1 MPNSALT
8 LIELNQKIKF
18 AIEQKFDSP
27 VWVVAEIN
35 NITRHRSGHCYLEFI
50 QKAKDYDQIIAKTRA
65 VIWSTQ
71 FRMIESYFQSVTKSR
86 LEAGLKVL
94 VRVSVDYH
102 ELYGLSLNVRD
113 IDPAYTLGDLERRK
127 KEIIDR
133 LVSEGVFDMNK
144 ELEMPLVVQNIAVIS
159 SSGAAGYEDFINQLD
174 KNKYKYK
181 FSITLFEA
189 DMQGNRTE
197 ETVVKA
203 INQVFEADTEFD
215 TLAILRGGGA
225 KSDLSV
231 FDNYNIAY
239 LITQFPI
246 PVITGI
252 GHERDESV
260 CDMVAYSKLKTPTA
274 VAEFLIDHNQMFEA
288 NITELGEDI
297 FVLAKDFIRT
307 NQTYV
312 TNLSIGINKTKNIIS
327 AKLDYC
333 NQLFYKVNNLAK
345 TQVKEENIR
354 LLNYRNRITST
365 PKIKIKQEHNDLFNY
380 NSKLTNAS
388 KGLISKA
395 LHIIDMHEQNVRLI
409 DPVNVLSRGFS
420 ITKYN
425 GKIINKNSN
434 LKLGDNIE
442 TVTSK
447 DRILSKIIEID
458 KVIAK
463 GAKKQK

>member
-8 LIELNQKIKF
+8 LIELNQKVKF
-18 AIEQKFDSP
+18 AIEQKFDAP

-35 NITRHRSGHCYLEFI
+35 SINRHRSGHCYLEFI
-50 QKAKDYDQIIAKTRA
+50 QKAQTNDQIIAKTRA
-65 VIWSTQ
+65 TIWATQ
-71 FRMIESYFQSVTKSR
+71 FRMIESYFLSVTKSR

-94 VRVSVDYH
+94 VKVSVDYH
-102 ELYGLSLNVRD
+102 ELFGLSLNVRD

-127 KEIIDR
+127 KEIINR
-133 LVSEGVFDMNK
+133 LVAEGVFDMNK
-144 ELEMPLVVQNIAVIS
+144 ELEMPLAVQNIAVIS

-197 ETVVKA
+197 ETVTKA
-203 INQVFEADTEFD
+203 INQVFESDTEFD
-215 TLAILRGGGA
+215 ILAILRGGGA

-260 CDMVAYSKLKTPTA
+260 CDMVAHIKLKTPTA

-288 NITELGEDI
+288 NITEIGDDI
-297 FVLAKDFIRT
+297 FVLAKDLIRT
-307 NQTYV
+307 NQAYV

-327 AKLDYC
+327 TKLDYC
-333 NQLFYKVNNLAK
+333 NQLFYRVNNLAK

-365 PKIKIKQEHNDLFNY
+365 PKIKIKQDDNDLFNY
-380 NSKLTNAS
+380 NSKLINAS
-388 KGLISKA
+388 KSLISRA
-395 LHIIDMHEQNVRLI
+395 LHVIDMHEQNIRLV

-425 GKIINKNSN
+425 GKIIGVNSN
-434 LKLGDNIE
+434 PKLGDNIE
-442 TVTSK
+442 TITSK